1 MLVNFVCMG
10 FLLLIYEQQF
20 INLYEL
26 AGRQVRY
33 LALLGHFVPPV
44 GAHDC
49 SFLFIYLFF
58 VCFSLIVQVVVESVC
73 VCVCVCVCVVG
84 GGGGSFWSRLFCC
97 GMKVRIFVF
106 LNVYCLE
113 VCTS

>member
-10 FLLLIYEQQF
+10 FLLFIYEQQF

-49 SFLFIYLFF
+49 SFLFFIFFCLFF
-58 VCFSLIVQVVVESVC
+58 ID
-73 VCVCVCVCVVG
+73 
-84 GGGGSFWSRLFCC
+84 
-97 GMKVRIFVF
+97 
-106 LNVYCLE
+106 
-113 VCTS
+113 CTSSC